1 MPDHQERI
9 AYLLARYVN
18 KTCSREELEEL
29 FSYIG
34 KDEHRHSLE
43 ELLEHTWQGN
53 HPTPEIDYE
62 GVWQQIMPVEAP
74 SRRKVFTMRRLAVAA
89 SVLLLAGIA
98 VWTMYSRK
106 PAKTP
111 PVARQEIPAVIVPGS
126 SKATLTLGD
135 GSVVTLDST
144 GNQVIQNGIQQKNGQ
159 LLYAASQGEA
169 VHYNKL
175 STPRG
180 GQFRIVL
187 PDGTKV
193 WLNSTSTL
201 RYPTAFTAS
210 TRQVELEG
218 QGYFEVAP
226 AAAQPFIVQAGGMKI
241 EVLGTGFDVM
251 AYADENTVNTTLVTG
266 RVQVTGNNTRQLL
279 QPGQQAVLHT
289 ETKTMTVQ
297 AADIKKVTAWK
308 NGLFVFNNM
317 TLPAILREVSR
328 WYDVEIVYTVKPGVD
343 LYGGGISRNLQLEDV
358 LKLLEGNGYNHFRLE
373 GRKLIVLP

>member
-1 MPDHQERI
+1 MPDHKERI

-18 KTCSREELEEL
+18 KSCSREELEEL

-43 ELLEHTWQGN
+43 ELLEETWQGD
-53 HPTPEIDYE
+53 HSVPEIDYE
-62 GVWQQIMPVEAP
+62 GVWQQIMPEQAP
-74 SRRKVFTMRRLAVAA
+74 SRRKVFPMRRLAVAA

-98 VWTMYSRK
+98 VWTIYSRK
-106 PAKTP
+106 PAGTQ
-111 PVARQEIPAVIVPGS
+111 PVARQETPAVIVPGS

-144 GNQVIQNGIQQKNGQ
+144 GNQVIRSGIQQKNGQ
-159 LLYAASQGEA
+159 LLYAAGQGDA

-175 STPRG
+175 NTPRG

-193 WLNSTSTL
+193 WLNSASTL

-279 QPGQQAVLHT
+279 QPGQQAVMNT

-297 AADIKKVTAWK
+297 AADVKKVTAWK

-317 TLPAILREVSR
+317 ALPAILREVSR
-328 WYDVEIVYTVKPGVD
+328 WYDVEIVYTVKPGED
-343 LYGGGISRNLQLEDV
+343 LYGGGISRNLQLGDV